1 MANLRLTYSDI
12 YTRISVFLGITDNDS
27 ETAPTGDGLTKCKA
41 ICQRGLRNFL
51 YPIDSRTGDYWE
63 WSFLRPL
70 HTMSLLDG
78 KWRYQLPEDFS
89 SIITDPTYS
98 EDDNFKQIAKT
109 TPDNI
114 MNSMAAG
121 DVDYAPYYYSIVTSQ
136 YDPEIGEFE
145 EIWFYPK
152 PDSDY
157 RIQFYYK
164 SDPTKAENADEFL
177 PGGVKSTEAILENCF
192 AVAESQEDEVL
203 GIHTQLA
210 GKLTQDLIII
220 DSKKDADNM
229 LIGNLYNNKNA
240 EYMVRNDR
248 ATLTVYGSELT

>member
-1 MANLRLTYSDI
+1 MSNLRLTYSDI
-12 YTRISVFLGITDNDS
+12 YTRISNFLGLTTTG
-27 ETAPTGDGLTKCKA
+27 TAPTDTDLTTCKD
-41 ICQRGLRNFL
+41 ICQRGLRQFL
-51 YPIDSRTGDYWE
+51 YPIDMHTGDYWE

-98 EDDNFKQIAKT
+98 ADDNFKQMAKT

-114 MNSMAAG
+114 MNLMAAG
-121 DVDYAPYYYSIVTSQ
+121 VVDYAPYYYSIVTST

-152 PDSDY
+152 PDSSY
-157 RIQFYYK
+157 RVQFYYK
-164 SDPTKAENADEFL
+164 SDPTKATDADEFL

-203 GIHTQLA
+203 GIHMQLA

-220 DSKKDADNM
+220 DAKHDANDIH
-229 LIGNLYNNKNA
+229 LGNLYSNKSTGSA
-240 EYMVRNDR
+240 ARSDR
-248 ATLTVYGSELT
+248 AELNVYGTDI

>member
-12 YTRISVFLGITDNDS
+12 YTRISNFLGLTDTG
-27 ETAPTGDGLTKCKA
+27 TAPTGTDLTTCKD
-41 ICQRGLRNFL
+41 ICQRGLRQFL
-51 YPIDSRTGDYWE
+51 YPIDQRTGDYWE

-70 HTMSLLDG
+70 HTMNLLRD

-98 EDDNFKQIAKT
+98 EDGSFKQIART

-114 MNSMAAG
+114 MNLMAAG
-121 DVDYAPYYYSIVTSQ
+121 AVDYAPYYYTIVTSD

-152 PDSDY
+152 SDSSY
-157 RIQFYYK
+157 SIQFFYK
-164 SDPTKAENADEFL
+164 SDPTKASNADDFL
-177 PGGVKSTEAILENCF
+177 PGGVKSTEAILENCL
-192 AVAESQEDEVL
+192 AVAESQEDDVL

-210 GKLTQDLIII
+210 QKLTQDLIII
-220 DSKKDADNM
+220 DSQKDGDNVI
-229 LIGNLYNNKNA
+229 IGNLYDSKNTVQTA
-240 EYMVRNDR
+240 RSNR
-248 ATLTVYGSELT
+248 ASLNVFGTELT

>member
-12 YTRISVFLGITDNDS
+12 YTRISNFLGLTATG
-27 ETAPTGDGLTKCKA
+27 TAPTGTDLTTCQD
-41 ICQRGLRNFL
+41 ICQRGLRQFL
-51 YPIDSRTGDYWE
+51 YPIDDRTGDYWE

-70 HTMSLLDG
+70 HTMNLLDG
-78 KWRYQLPEDFS
+78 KWRYQLSEDFS

-98 EDDNFKQIAKT
+98 ENDGFKQIVKT

-114 MNSMAAG
+114 MNLMAAG
-121 DVDYAPYYYSIVTSQ
+121 DVNYAPYYYSIVTST
-136 YDPEIGEFE
+136 YDPEIGEFD

-152 PDSDY
+152 PDSTY
-157 RIQFYYK
+157 QIKFYYK
-164 SDPTKAENADEFL
+164 SDPTKATDADEFL
-177 PGGVKSTEAILENCF
+177 PGDVKATEAILENCL
-192 AVAESQEDEVL
+192 AVAESQEDEIL

-229 LIGNLYNNKNA
+229 LVGNLYDSKNA
-240 EYMVRNDR
+240 EQAVRSNR
-248 ATLTVYGSELT
+248 ATLNVYSTDLT

>member
-12 YTRISVFLGITDNDS
+12 YTRISNFLGLTTTG
-27 ETAPTGDGLTKCKA
+27 TAPTLTDLTTCKD
-41 ICQRGLRNFL
+41 ICMRGLRRFL
-51 YPIDSRTGDYWE
+51 YPIDDRTGDYWE

-70 HTMSLLDG
+70 HTITLLDG

-98 EDDNFKQIAKT
+98 EDDNFKQMAKT

-114 MNSMAAG
+114 MNLMAAG
-121 DVDYAPYYYSIVTSQ
+121 DVDYAPYYYSIVTSE
-136 YDPEIGEFE
+136 YDPEIGEFD

-152 PDSDY
+152 SDSSY

-164 SDPTKAENADEFL
+164 SDPIKVENAAEFL
-177 PGGVKSTEAILENCF
+177 PGGVKSTEAILENCL
-192 AVAESQEDEVL
+192 AIAESQEDEVL

-210 GKLTQDLIII
+210 EKLTQDLIII

-229 LIGNLYNNKNA
+229 LVGNLYNNKDA
-240 EYMVRNDR
+240 KYMTRSDR
-248 ATLTVYGSELT
+248 ATLTVYSTELS

>member
-1 MANLRLTYSDI
+1 MANLRQTYSDI
-12 YTRISVFLGITDNDS
+12 YTLVYAFLGLTPTG
-27 ETAPTGDGLTKCKA
+27 TAPTSTDLTTCKD
-41 ICQRGLRNFL
+41 ICMRGLRRFL
-51 YPIDSRTGDYWE
+51 YPIDVHTGDYWE

-70 HTMSLLDG
+70 HTMTLLDG

-98 EDDNFKQIAKT
+98 EDDSFKQMAKT

-114 MNSMAAG
+114 MNLMAAG
-121 DVDYAPYYYSIVTSQ
+121 EVDYAPYYYSIVTSE

-152 PDSDY
+152 PDSSY

-164 SDPTKAENADEFL
+164 SDPTKATDANEFL
-177 PGGVKSTEAILENCF
+177 PGGVKSTEAILENCL
-192 AVAESQEDEVL
+192 AIAESQEDEVL

-220 DSKKDADNM
+220 DAKKDADNM
-229 LIGNLYNNKNA
+229 LVGNLYNSKNA
-240 EYMVRNDR
+240 EHVARSDR
-248 ATLTVYGSELT
+248 ATLTVYSTELT

>member
-1 MANLRLTYSDI
+1 MANLRLTYQNI
-12 YTRISVFLGITDNDS
+12 YDRISHFLGLTP
-27 ETAPTGDGLTKCKA
+27 EGTTPTSTNLTVCKD
-41 ICQRGLRNFL
+41 ICQRGLRRFL
-51 YPIDSRTGDYWE
+51 YPIDTRTGDYWE

-70 HTMSLLDG
+70 HTMNLLDG
-78 KWRYQLPEDFS
+78 KWQYQLPEDFS

-98 EDDNFKQIAKT
+98 EDDSFKQMAKT

-114 MNSMAAG
+114 MNLMAAG
-121 DVDYAPYYYSIVTSQ
+121 EVDYAPYYYSIVTSE

-152 PDSDY
+152 PDSSY

-164 SDPTKAENADEFL
+164 SDPTKATDAAEFL
-177 PGGVKSTEAILENCF
+177 PGGVKSTEAILENCL

-210 GKLTQDLIII
+210 RKLTQDLIII

-229 LIGNLYNNKNA
+229 LVGNLYSSKNA
-240 EYMVRNDR
+240 EHVARSNR
-248 ATLTVYGSELT
+248 ATLTVYSTELT

>member
-1 MANLRLTYSDI
+1 MSNLRLTYEDI
-12 YTRISVFLGITDNDS
+12 YTRISNFLGLTKTG
-27 ETAPTGDGLTKCKA
+27 TAPTGTDLDTCRD
-41 ICQRGLRNFL
+41 ICQRGLRQFL
-51 YPIDSRTGDYWE
+51 YPIDARTGDYWE

-70 HTMSLLDG
+70 YTMNLLEG
-78 KWRYQLPEDFS
+78 NWRYQLPEDFS
-89 SIITDPTYS
+89 SITTDPTYS

-114 MNSMAAG
+114 MNLMAAG
-121 DVDYAPYYYSIVTSQ
+121 DVDYAPYYYSIVTST
-136 YDPEIGEFE
+136 YDPEIGEFD

-152 PDSDY
+152 PDSTY
-157 RIQFYYK
+157 RVQFYYK
-164 SDPTKAENADEFL
+164 SDPTKATDADEFL

-229 LIGNLYNNKNA
+229 LVGNLYDSKNERSMA
-240 EYMVRNDR
+240 RSNR
-248 ATLTVYGSELT
+248 ATLTVYDTEL

>member
-12 YTRISVFLGITDNDS
+12 YTHVSNFLGLTTTG
-27 ETAPTGDGLTKCKA
+27 TAPTDTNLTTCKD
-41 ICQRGLRNFL
+41 ICMRGLRQFL
-51 YPIDSRTGDYWE
+51 YPIDVRTGDYWE

-70 HTMSLLDG
+70 YTMNLLDG

-89 SIITDPTYS
+89 SIITNPTYS
-98 EDDNFKQIAKT
+98 EDDNFRQMAKT

-121 DVDYAPYYYSIVTSQ
+121 DVDYAPYYYSIVTSE
-136 YDPEIGEFE
+136 YDPEIGEFD

-152 PDSDY
+152 PDSSY

-177 PGGVKSTEAILENCF
+177 PGGVKSTEAILENCL
-192 AVAESQEDEVL
+192 AVAETQEDEVL

-229 LIGNLYNNKNA
+229 FVGNLYDNKHA
-240 EYMVRNDR
+240 ENIARSDR
-248 ATLTVYGSELT
+248 AVLTIYDTELT